1 MSKGNIFVKEMRR
14 IGSPPRRDMLF
25 FKNFLKDSDKDGIIN
40 AMDYKPNNKKI
51 SMPLY
56 DMWRKKPRRKV
67 KKK

>member
-1 MSKGNIFVKEMRR
+1 MAKNVFVKEMRR
-14 IGSPPRRDMLF
+14 IGSPPRRDMDL

-51 SMPLY
+51 SMPLF
-56 DMWRKKPRRKV
+56 DLWKKSNRKKV